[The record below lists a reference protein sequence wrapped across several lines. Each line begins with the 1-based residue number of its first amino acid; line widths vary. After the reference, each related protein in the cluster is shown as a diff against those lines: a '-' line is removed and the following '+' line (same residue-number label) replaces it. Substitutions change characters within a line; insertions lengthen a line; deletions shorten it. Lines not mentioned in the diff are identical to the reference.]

1 MVASCVLIFFERGGS
16 GTIKKVSVLL
26 LIYLLASLMV
36 SNFRYYSFKDPE
48 LFRRQ
53 PFGILVGLILLIIV
67 VVGWPEISLFVLSFS
82 YMISGPLGYLIHL
95 ARRDRKAGG
104 GGAPVAGKT

>member
-1 MVASCVLIFFERGGS
+1 MQISTVESKRFVGLPTPAAAGMVASCVLIFFELGGS

-53 PFGILVGLILLIIV
+53 PFGILGLGFGFALFHARQLATWAQ
-67 VVGWPEISLFVLSFS
+67 GAQPATGSMAEI
-82 YMISGPLGYLIHL
+82 
-95 ARRDRKAGG
+95 
-104 GGAPVAGKT
+104 